1 MARTAKRTKAT
12 RKAIARKAAHA
23 ALGKKI
29 RAKLAEAREKAQRK
43 AAKPR
48 LSAKGR
54 AAIVAGSRR
63 RWRGY
68 ADKPLREKRKAL
80 GKGREPAKRVAK

>member
-1 MARTAKRTKAT
+1 MARSSKKSKAT
-12 RKAIARKAAHA
+12 RKAISR
-23 ALGKKI
+23 
-29 RAKLAEAREKAQRK
+29 RATRK